1 MSKTINTGNELRKAM
16 IDSDVANYDELSELS
31 GVSLSRIQRVMSN
44 KPSVKLIDI
53 VDIAKAL
60 GLKLKFIALGED

>member
-1 MSKTINTGNELRKAM
+1 MKAGNELKKAM
-16 IDSDVANYDELSELS
+16 IDSDIKTYGELSIKS
-31 GVSLSRIQRVMSN
+31 GVSIDRVKRVMDN

-53 VDIAKAL
+53 VDIAKCF